1 MKRIT
6 KRDKDFCY
14 ALIADRKL
22 NPASAAI
29 KVGYSD
35 SVAKTKAYL
44 WISESDNNP
53 KPQVKAFYDKL
64 MNERFRNNTI
74 SADKIDN
81 ELAKIAF
88 SNIVDIIEKMG
99 GHINLKLLKNLTEA
113 EKHSISQISE
123 TEHNGVINR
132 TIKLHSKIDAL
143 KLLIKRLGK
152 NKTTQNILVKILI
165 DKKVVSEKKVK
176 HES

>member
-14 ALIADRKL
+14 ALVADPKL
-22 NPASAAI
+22 NATSAAI
-29 KVGYSD
+29 KAGYSET
-35 SVAKTKAYL
+35 VAKTRAFQ
-44 WISESDNNP
+44 WISESGKNP

-64 MNERFRNNTI
+64 MNDKFKKNII
-74 SADKIDN
+74 SAERIDN

-88 SNIVDIIEKMG
+88 SSIVEIIEKMG
-99 GHINLKLLKNLTEA
+99 GHINLKLLKNLSDA
-113 EKHSISQISE
+113 EKHSIAQISE
-123 TEHNGVINR
+123 TEYNGVVNR

-152 NKTTQNILVKILI
+152 NKTTQNILVRILI